1 MIVVNEDMAV
11 DGKSVKSSKSLLKGK
26 IINNLLVLEDILD
39 LSIINH
45 SFRYRCVCKC
55 LDCGRVFTASSWRL
69 KHNEV
74 YCICSK
80 NHKKGLYKFKYLRGK
95 MLKFLVSERN
105 KAEAEML
112 FEEDVKRVAGFD
124 TVINFINSKSLKNY
138 FLNGY

>member
-1 MIVVNEDMAV
+1 MIVVNEDKAV
-11 DGKSVKSSKSLLKGK
+11 NEKSVKKSKSLLKGQ
-26 IINNLLVLEDILD
+26 IINHLLVLEDILD

-55 LDCGRVFTASSWRL
+55 LDCGRVFTVSSWRL
-69 KHNEV
+69 RRKSV
-74 YCICSK
+74 SCVCSK
-80 NHKKGLYKFKYLRGK
+80 YHRRGLYKFRYLRGK

-112 FEEDVKRVAGFD
+112 FEEDLKRVEGFD